1 MADDAAPRPGLQ
13 IERTHLA
20 WERTAFGYL
29 AVTAVLLFHTDADRL
44 GPGRIVLAGLS
55 IALSLTV
62 VVIARWRGRPVDAGP
77 EAGGAPTV
85 YSPAAAVAFTGW
97 ATAALAVLILLAA
110 VLPGL

>member
-55 IALSLTV
+55 IVLSLTV
-62 VVIARWRGRPVDAGP
+62 VVIARWRGRPV

-85 YSPAAAVAFTGW
+85 HSPAAAVAFTGW